1 VEQVPHR
8 QAREAGPQRRARAR
22 HGEAAPEASRAR
34 AARQIPATALEE
46 AASSASPPRPS
57 AHALVFAIQIR
68 GRVWWRLGSGVG
80 GERWEGA
87 RGGSDAGR
95 RRWKGVMRGGLRVY
109 PFISF
114 FSVWQN
120 RRRWGSN
127 SRREALTRGPEGGGR
142 GWRSDVRDDPKNIGR
157 WMGMSPSWK
166 SCGSLISI
174 EVDFCVCLFGCTKI
188 FLLSRG
194 RFLCGRSLI

>member
-1 VEQVPHR
+1 MC
-8 QAREAGPQRRARAR
+8 RAR

-87 RGGSDAGR
+87 RGGSDAGW
-95 RRWKGVMRGGLRVY
+95 RRWEGATRGGLHSDGEVRFRGGRETGNLLMRLALFVRR
-109 PFISF
+109 F
-114 FSVWQN
+114 F
-120 RRRWGSN
+120 R
-127 SRREALTRGPEGGGR
+127 AGGGQTHGGADAR
-142 GWRSDVRDDPKNIGR
+142 ESRQNFI
-157 WMGMSPSWK
+157 
-166 SCGSLISI
+166 
-174 EVDFCVCLFGCTKI
+174 LF
-188 FLLSRG
+188 R
-194 RFLCGRSLI
+194 